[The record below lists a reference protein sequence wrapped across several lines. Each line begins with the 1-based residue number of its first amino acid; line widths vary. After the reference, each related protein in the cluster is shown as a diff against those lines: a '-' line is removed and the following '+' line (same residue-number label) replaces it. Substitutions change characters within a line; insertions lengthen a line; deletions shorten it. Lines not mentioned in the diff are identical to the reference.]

1 MQSNHFS
8 QEKTLTVTVTLPTQ
22 IQIAPTR
29 EVASA
34 PSTTTSTTGDKTNAL
49 VQVQIVKSR
58 PPFCISQDKDKERGF
73 IDVFAQDEQ
82 CGNEQKESRHK
93 GWNLEDFTADE
104 NQDI

>member
-8 QEKTLTVTVTLPTQ
+8 QEKALTVTVTIPTQ
-22 IQIAPTR
+22 IQIALTR
-29 EVASA
+29 EVAST
-34 PSTTTSTTGDKTNAL
+34 PSTTISTTGDKTNVL

-58 PPFCISQDKDKERGF
+58 PPSCISQDKDKERGF
-73 IDVFAQDEQ
+73 IDAFAQDEQ

-93 GWNLEDFTADE
+93 DWNLENFTADE